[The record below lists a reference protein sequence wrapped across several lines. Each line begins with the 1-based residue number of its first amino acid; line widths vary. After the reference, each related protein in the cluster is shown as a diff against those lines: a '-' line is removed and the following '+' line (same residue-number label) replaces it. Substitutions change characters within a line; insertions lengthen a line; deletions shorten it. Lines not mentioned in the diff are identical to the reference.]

1 VKNALLAFRSNHKSA
16 DYHDSMSVTDFSRL
30 VETKHL
36 PNLAQH
42 SSLVLDNAS
51 CYWFQENKKTNC
63 SEVIETLIKWLT
75 DSSIALRRHAKG
87 GNARVREEGA
97 ERNSYQT
104 AENTGAKEHDTL
116 PTTP

>member
-42 SSLVLDNAS
+42 SSLVLDNAG
-51 CYWFQENKKTNC
+51 CY
-63 SEVIETLIKWLT
+63 
-75 DSSIALRRHAKG
+75 
-87 GNARVREEGA
+87 
-97 ERNSYQT
+97 
-104 AENTGAKEHDTL
+104 
-116 PTTP
+116 